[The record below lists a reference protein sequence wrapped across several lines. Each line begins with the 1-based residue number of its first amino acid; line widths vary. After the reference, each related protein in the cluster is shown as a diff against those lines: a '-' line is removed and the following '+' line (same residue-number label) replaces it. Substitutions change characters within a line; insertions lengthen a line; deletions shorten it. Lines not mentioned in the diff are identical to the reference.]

1 MTTHKAAYLCVEGA
15 YLYYSNLSDDE
26 KLYRMELSTGDTS
39 CIHEEKVEYIISDNG
54 VLYFNSTKTGSA
66 ITKYVVSSGE
76 IVKMT
81 TDSGKYLSKIGWDI
95 YYVNDDILTS
105 NIFGDGIYKVS
116 VLANGSLPGTKILS
130 AEDNGYFSLISDGE
144 LLYYYKLNDKHLYRY
159 DPSTGEEIDLMASFV
174 PPVEEIVFG
183 GDVFIAE
190 YKGEIYYTNP
200 ADSLMNGAC
209 LYKYNPIT
217 NTHVKVL
224 ADDVAGF
231 WFNGDYL
238 YYSTCII
245 TNYALFRMDM
255 TTGVS
260 EKINSD
266 RCENLIFDGEDI
278 YYVKVDLLAKNKIMK
293 INANDITAAPVEIY
307 SDKNISLNGVYKEGN
322 TFYFVMNPAI
332 GYQKL
337 YKYTIGDEKAVD
349 LDSKATF
356 VIVCGDKL
364 FFYDGTAN
372 AIKYCDLTGNGVK
385 TAVSNVEI
393 NDMYYHN
400 NKLYYSS
407 TAKTVGTYCYD
418 IVGGHTVKI
427 TDNVGEGFVMI
438 DGKLWFIQTA
448 VTYVADY
455 PSHTGDGDGELYCYD
470 GTNVTVK

>member
-1 MTTHKAAYLCVEGA
+1 V
-15 YLYYSNLSDDE
+15 
-26 KLYRMELSTGDTS
+26 
-39 CIHEEKVEYIISDNG
+39 
-54 VLYFNSTKTGSA
+54 
-66 ITKYVVSSGE
+66 
-76 IVKMT
+76 
-81 TDSGKYLSKIGWDI
+81 
-95 YYVNDDILTS
+95 
-105 NIFGDGIYKVS
+105 
-116 VLANGSLPGTKILS
+116 
-130 AEDNGYFSLISDGE
+130 
-144 LLYYYKLNDKHLYRY
+144 
-159 DPSTGEEIDLMASFV
+159 
-174 PPVEEIVFG
+174 
-183 GDVFIAE
+183 
-190 YKGEIYYTNP
+190 
-200 ADSLMNGAC
+200 
-209 LYKYNPIT
+209 
-217 NTHVKVL
+217 
-224 ADDVAGF
+224 
-231 WFNGDYL
+231 
-238 YYSTCII
+238 
-245 TNYALFRMDM
+245 
-255 TTGVS
+255 
-260 EKINSD
+260 
-266 RCENLIFDGEDI
+266 
-278 YYVKVDLLAKNKIMK
+278 KNKIMK

-337 YKYTIGDEKAVD
+337 YKYTIGDEKALD

-400 NKLYYSS
+400 SKLYYSS

-418 IVGGHTVKI
+418 ILGGHTVKI